1 MQPAGY
7 HPYQFPYYPSPV
19 PQDHELKKQ
28 YLALLPPQQIIEI
41 CLTFDIHVPPYVRS
55 TIWPLDIN
63 AAIAA
68 LQKPMHNNEN
78 SRAEAPPAMGS
89 LTVAGSASP
98 SDEPAKPDEPQPP
111 DKSASTSLQP
121 QLGGQ
126 VNTQTP
132 IPQPPY
138 PYQQYGFHQPQ
149 SGYPH
154 ASYYGHP
161 PPGYAPYPSPY
172 PYQQFSLHPP
182 PPTQPTPIQLPPPSQ
197 PQDAFRDQPAADD
210 LPSYEEMIVEA
221 LTDCGDPEGCAPKE
235 LFMWMAS
242 RYPLQSNFRPS
253 ASQALQKAFKRGRF
267 EKSRGGKYRL
277 SATWEGGNTSRRTTR
292 RPQTHQNQPVTG
304 TSLTPQSSPFTHA
317 PLVHQPKPSS
327 ENSTQSQS
335 QTHQLPFFGF
345 PYPPLPGYS
354 PQSHPHTAEAQ
365 PSYADADTP
374 VNPYEAAQHILQAI
388 NFGGLLKIQDEEGKP
403 SVNPVPETPSAAL
416 PNPTAVPQTT
426 TQVPHVDRRAELQAL
441 LALLAVQLAEVVQ
454 EDEDDGAQKD
464 KQLPAAVVTDPP
476 PPTVHTLATGKS
488 AARQEE
494 EEDSDEDMEEV
505 I

>member
-1 MQPAGY
+1 MYTAEISITIHNEDFEFAFLLRFSYGSYVGDAEFKNCEPCCSKLCSISERCSQLDII
-7 HPYQFPYYPSPV
+7 HISFLIIHLQVCLSPYTKTQLKSYLV

-68 LQKPMHNNEN
+68 LQKLMHNNEN

-277 SATWEGGNTSRRTTR
+277 SATWEGGNVNSLL
-292 RPQTHQNQPVTG
+292 PMHAL
-304 TSLTPQSSPFTHA
+304 SLTQPRLHA
-317 PLVHQPKPSS
+317 EQHAVRKPIKI
-327 ENSTQSQS
+327 NQSQV
-335 QTHQLPFFGF
+335 
-345 PYPPLPGYS
+345 
-354 PQSHPHTAEAQ
+354 
-365 PSYADADTP
+365 P
-374 VNPYEAAQHILQAI
+374 V
-388 NFGGLLKIQDEEGKP
+388 
-403 SVNPVPETPSAAL
+403 
-416 PNPTAVPQTT
+416 
-426 TQVPHVDRRAELQAL
+426 
-441 LALLAVQLAEVVQ
+441 
-454 EDEDDGAQKD
+454 
-464 KQLPAAVVTDPP
+464 
-476 PPTVHTLATGKS
+476 
-488 AARQEE
+488 
-494 EEDSDEDMEEV
+494 
-505 I
+505 